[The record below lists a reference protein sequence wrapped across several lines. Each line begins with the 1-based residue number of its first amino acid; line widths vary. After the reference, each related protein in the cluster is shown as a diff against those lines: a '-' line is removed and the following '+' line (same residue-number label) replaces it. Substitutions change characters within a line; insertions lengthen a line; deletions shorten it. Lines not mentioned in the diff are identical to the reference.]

1 MAPSAQASARA
12 TPSPSMP
19 GSSTVGGA
27 SFAVNADNDG
37 TLPASLSRVVE
48 CDTLTSAIGMLS

>member
-1 MAPSAQASARA
+1 
-12 TPSPSMP
+12 MP